1 MEMQFVNRAG
11 AYVEK
16 EVSWD
21 WNIYKKREGLY
32 SQKEQGELFY
42 VCFVIMSYEILP
54 STSSKLVG
62 LG

>member
-1 MEMQFVNRAG
+1 MLRKKYHG
-11 AYVEK
+11 IGISTRK
-16 EVSWD
+16 E
-21 WNIYKKREGLY
+21 RGLH